1 MSFTLK
7 NKKIGIFSDIHI
19 GLGQDSSLN
28 HKIVL
33 DFAKWASET
42 FLNKG
47 ISDIIIPGD
56 IFHNRNEISVET
68 LSIAK
73 EFFDYFNDFRIF
85 ISTGNHDCFLKNKSD
100 INSISILNG
109 WPNINIIDKKTEILT
124 YKDKKISLVPWGV
137 DANDIPLSDIM
148 FGHFEITTFNMNSY
162 KICDHGMK
170 SESLLSKSPLI
181 ISGHFHT
188 KQSRKYKNGKIVYVG
203 SPYQQNFGDC
213 NEQRGIY
220 TLDLE
225 TEEFIFIENVI
236 SPRYYRISAS
246 KYLKDEYYLKASDI
260 VTRDNIVSL
269 IIDDKLSPEDILSI
283 KDRLN
288 KENPQSIRIDY
299 ENNDKDFDKN
309 ETDNEYDSSN
319 ILKSI
324 EDFIQNLDIDNKKE
338 VEDYLKELYNKLT

>member
-188 KQSRKYKNGKIVYVG
+188 KQSRNYKNGKIVYVG

-213 NEQRGIY
+213 NEDRGIY
-220 TLDLE
+220 ALDLE
-225 TEEFIFIENVI
+225 NEEFEFIENLI
-236 SPRYYRISAS
+236 SPKYYKISAS
-246 KYLKDEYYLKASDI
+246 KYIKDENYIKDVDI
-260 VTRDNIVSL
+260 VSNNNIISL
-269 IIDDKLSPEDILSI
+269 VIDDKLSPEDILSI
-283 KDRLN
+283 KDKIN
-288 KENPQSIRIDY
+288 KTNPQSIRVDY

-324 EDFIQNLDIDNKKE
+324 EDFIQTLDIDNKKE